1 MMVEAFVHQPF
12 FLLVNRHFTD
22 GHGNMRVHFVIDGTL
37 ARIQHADGLHVFLI
51 EGKVEDI
58 DVFLHPRFMD
68 RLGDDDDIP
77 LEQPAQHDLT
87 DGLAVFVSD
96 VPQKLRME
104 DIVVPFS
111 KGRPCFLLDAQFFHE
126 AFFSPFLVPYVGFNL
141 IDSRRDGIHVG
152 QVCQPFVP
160 ETGNADGPDTAF
172 LIEPFHG
179 PPGPIV
185 IAIGLVDQIEI
196 QIIQA

>member
-68 RLGDDDDIP
+68 RLGMTTI
-77 LEQPAQHDLT
+77 
-87 DGLAVFVSD
+87 
-96 VPQKLRME
+96 
-104 DIVVPFS
+104 
-111 KGRPCFLLDAQFFHE
+111 
-126 AFFSPFLVPYVGFNL
+126 
-141 IDSRRDGIHVG
+141 SRWSSQRSM
-152 QVCQPFVP
+152 
-160 ETGNADGPDTAF
+160 T
-172 LIEPFHG
+172 
-179 PPGPIV
+179 
-185 IAIGLVDQIEI
+185 
-196 QIIQA
+196 